1 MKTLTMMAFVTFPLS
16 LIAGI
21 FGMNTKTLPL
31 IGIENDF
38 WIIIGIMGFAML
50 LLLSFFKYKN
60 WL

>member
-1 MKTLTMMAFVTFPLS
+1 MKTLTIMACVTFPLS
-16 LIAGI
+16 LSAAI

-50 LLLSFFKYKN
+50 LLFSFFKYKN